1 MKKYLMTG
9 VAALAICAAFTSCS
23 KSDELYDQGTVDQ
36 MSKEKVTETYNARF
50 LAYVGGT
57 IAPDQ
62 DWGFGSATRA
72 FTRGTGV
79 GEVIK
84 PDNGK
89 DGIFEF
95 TNEEKNNAAVWRSP
109 EGVSKY
115 VAPITDGERAF
126 VQAWFNDPD
135 NAGLSEE
142 GREFNSFYVQQV
154 YNKLYSDAKD
164 NKDGYFWEMKNG
176 VEEKTNKTY
185 KVKMDQLRIGSA
197 RDEAS
202 TVHINDFNATDKGG
216 NVWNAIYVKDGS
228 SKQFGY
234 YASYGSQWQWKFR
247 CVELTVPGENF
258 PDGQARKGYYV
269 GLSYYCDKVEIAGQK
284 GERIGEDE
292 IDICN
297 DWILK
302 IVPGETIP
310 TPPTRE
316 YTIRVLGEDLTF
328 ANSASN
334 VAVTEADKGSD
345 FDFNDVVFDV
355 AHVSGGTTDENG
367 TWIRLMA
374 AGGTL
379 PLYIGSVA
387 EENEVHKMFQVSQTT
402 MVNTGKNAHKV
413 KDPVEFKYSNSQVNA
428 KDIPIIVIKDNI
440 TFQLSA
446 QRGEPASKIAV
457 SNMNFDWAD
466 ERQSIK
472 ERYPSFIKW
481 AQEGQTVISE
491 WWN

>member
-1 MKKYLMTG
+1 MTG

-23 KSDELYDQGTVDQ
+23 KSEELFNQGAIDQQKG
-36 MSKEKVTETYNARF
+36 EKVAQSYNEAF
-50 LAYVGGT
+50 VQVFGNPA
-57 IAPDQ
+57 ADQ
-62 DWGFGSATRA
+62 DWGFNSDAARRSNTRA
-72 FTRGTGV
+72 ATRGTGV

-84 PDNGK
+84 PDSGK

-95 TNEEKNNAAVWRSP
+95 TNEEKNNTAVWRSP

-115 VAPITDGERAF
+115 VAPITDGEREF
-126 VQAWFNDPD
+126 VQAWFDNPD

-176 VEEKTNKTY
+176 VEEKTNKKY

-197 RDEAS
+197 RDEAN

-284 GERIGEDE
+284 GEIIGEDE

-310 TPPTRE
+310 DDPN
-316 YTIRVLGEDLTF
+316 YTIRVIGEDLTF
-328 ANSASN
+328 GEDDELSL
-334 VAVTEADKGSD
+334 D

-355 AHVSGGTTDENG
+355 ALNVPGKTY
-367 TWIRLMA
+367 IKVKA

-379 PLYIGSVA
+379 PLIIGVA
-387 EENEVHKMFQVSQTT
+387 NPDNAQSYNDNEVHHILGYSDTSIMI
-402 MVNTGKNAHKV
+402 NTNAASKGLRGGSAEDGILILNTAYNNAREIPVFVKKNGVWCELA
-413 KDPVEFKYSNSQVNA
+413 A
-428 KDIPIIVIKDNI
+428 
-440 TFQLSA
+440 TA
-446 QRGEPASKIAV
+446 GEPASKIGI
-457 SNMNFDWAD
+457 SNMNFRWCD
-466 ERQSIK
+466 ERTSMK
-472 ERYPSFIKW
+472 GTYPLFADWVQATAEFRGTI
-481 AQEGQTVISE
+481 V
-491 WWN
+491 WW